1 MVNLGEMTRTPAVR
15 LGLIAVLLLLLQVPV
30 LMVGGLVDER
40 QGRQGEVVREFERG
54 WGPAQTVYG
63 PVLAVPYRWLSP
75 AKPNEAPAWNRGW
88 VQVVPDAASVDLKL
102 LPETRRRGMF
112 EATVYSA
119 EVGIAGTLKVP
130 AIALPDVRRAEVLW
144 DEARLLLGVSSGRGM
159 AADSAME
166 VGGVPVPFEAAS
178 GAGACRVQYLAAP
191 LHWTAQPSP
200 APIPFRTR
208 FVLHGTRSIQVAP
221 EGRSAVVTMQA
232 PWGSP
237 SFLEGMM
244 PTRYMLAKDGFDA
257 TWEVP
262 GGPGTAGAMDLGE
275 VVPGC
280 RVESQAGVALLEA
293 VPTYLMVSRT
303 MKYETLFLVLAF
315 LTYFLFETLS
325 GVRIHPMQ
333 YGLLGLS
340 VTLFPLIL
348 VSVAEP
354 LGFGVGYAVATAAV
368 LAQATAFTATV
379 TRRRALTAWFGAV
392 LAGLFGFLYV
402 VLSLES
408 YALLAGTAAL
418 FLVLSVVMAATR
430 RVAWSGAAA

>member
-1 MVNLGEMTRTPAVR
+1 MVNVGEMTRTPAVR
-15 LGLIAVLLLLLQVPV
+15 LGLVAVLLLLLQVPV
-30 LMVGGLVDER
+30 LMVGGLVSER
-40 QGRQGEVVREFERG
+40 QDRQGEVVREFERG

-63 PVLAVPYRWLSP
+63 PVLAVPYRWP
-75 AKPNEAPAWNRGW
+75 GAVKPGEAPVWNRGW
-88 VQVVPDAASVDLKL
+88 VQVVPDQVAVDVKL

-130 AIALPDVRRAEVLW
+130 QVTLPAARRAEVLW

-159 AADSAME
+159 AADTAIE
-166 VGGVPVPFEAAS
+166 LGGAPVPFESAS
-178 GAGACRVQYLAAP
+178 GSGACRVQYLAAA
-191 LHWTAQPSP
+191 LHWAAQPAP
-200 APIPFRTR
+200 APIPFRTS
-208 FVLHGTRSIQVAP
+208 FALHGTRSIQVAP
-221 EGRSAVVTMQA
+221 EGRSAAVTMQA
-232 PWGSP
+232 PEVSP

-244 PTRYMLAKDGFDA
+244 PTRYNVGKDGFDA
-257 TWEVP
+257 AWEVP
-262 GGPGTAGAMDLGE
+262 GAPGTAGAIDLGE
-275 VVPGC
+275 AAPGC
-280 RVESQAGVALLEA
+280 GAESQAGVALLEA

-354 LGFGVGYAVATAAV
+354 LGFGAGYAVATAAV
-368 LAQATAFTATV
+368 LAQATAYTATV
-379 TRRRALTAWFGAV
+379 TRRRPLTAWFGAV

-418 FLVLSVVMAATR
+418 FAVLSVVMAATR